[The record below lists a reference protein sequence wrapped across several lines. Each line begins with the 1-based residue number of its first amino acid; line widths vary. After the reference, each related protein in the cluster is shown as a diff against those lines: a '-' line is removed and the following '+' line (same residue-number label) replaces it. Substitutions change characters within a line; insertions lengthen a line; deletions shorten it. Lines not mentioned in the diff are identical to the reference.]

1 MGDEEMTKAIH
12 MVQNVFSEQLSRKI
26 KSIDNVFGDFLVNKG
41 LYDEIEITKDN
52 IYELADLIGGH
63 VKIDIYC
70 PKCRESRVFSCELA
84 SNSSVFFV
92 SRQRKVKNPHHS

>member
-1 MGDEEMTKAIH
+1 MTKAIH

-52 IYELADLIGGH
+52 IYELADLI
-63 VKIDIYC
+63 V
-70 PKCRESRVFSCELA
+70 V
-84 SNSSVFFV
+84 
-92 SRQRKVKNPHHS
+92 

>member
-1 MGDEEMTKAIH
+1 MTKAIH

-52 IYELADLIGGH
+52 IYELADRGT
-63 VKIDIYC
+63 C
-70 PKCRESRVFSCELA
+70 
-84 SNSSVFFV
+84 
-92 SRQRKVKNPHHS
+92 KNRYLLS